1 MEVYLTRHGQT
12 DMNKNKLIQ
21 GRSDPP
27 LNETGVA
34 QAIAA
39 GERLKGITFDA
50 VYASPL
56 QRAVMT
62 ASLISGVPE
71 EQIITDSRVIEVD
84 FGRYEGCKYYGMG
97 PAMTAYWACPELFP
111 APKTVET
118 IPQMVARAH
127 SFVEDLKQQPYER
140 VLLVCHGGIM
150 RVLTGQ
156 LEGNPRGFRWRP
168 KPQNAEVRIFQL

>member
-12 DMNKNKLIQ
+12 DMNKNSLMQ

-27 LNETGVA
+27 LNETGIA
-34 QAIAA
+34 QAKAA
-39 GERLKGITFDA
+39 GEKLKGITFDA

-56 QRAVMT
+56 QRAVLT
-62 ASLISGVPE
+62 ASLISGFPE
-71 EQIITDSRVIEVD
+71 EQIITDERIVEAD
-84 FGRYEGCKYYGMG
+84 FGRYEGCKYSGMG
-97 PAMTAYWACPELFP
+97 PAMTAYWACPEIFP

-118 IPQMVARAH
+118 IAQMTARAH
-127 SFVEDLKQQPYER
+127 SFLEDLKKQPYER

-156 LEGNPRGFRWRP
+156 LEGNPRGYHWRP
-168 KPQNAEVRIFQL
+168 KPQNTEVRIFRI